1 MDSSKS
7 PAAALAVAAGSAVVG
22 LVGGYL
28 ISTYFENKRR
38 QSLDVV
44 EYYSSGGMAG
54 ESENDGGAAGHEG
67 NSSASS
73 AGTASGP
80 HTPLLMPV
88 RKAVGRAASAY
99 PAGGAVVSGD
109 MADPESRRRK
119 LSTEKRKAAPVIV
132 GVAGASGSGKTSIA
146 ELIAGR
152 LEGPRVVSISSDSYY
167 KTLPPG
173 TDSAHYNFDHPQS
186 IDFDLLAEH
195 LEKLRNGIDVEVP
208 HYDFKTHRRVP
219 EKTTHVSGR
228 HTAVVIV
235 DGIFVLWHQGVR
247 SQCDLTIFCTE
258 DMDVCLA
265 RRLRRDIVERGR
277 TVESVLT
284 QYLKF
289 VKAGFQQFV
298 APTMTTADL
307 IIPRARENVTAIDML
322 ARDIQRRV
330 DQEL

>member
-1 MDSSKS
+1 MDSKASTTTL
-7 PAAALAVAAGSAVVG
+7 ALAAGSA
-22 LVGGYL
+22 LVGIIGGYFL
-28 ISTYFENKRR
+28 NSYIESRR
-38 QSLDVV
+38 RTSLDVV
-44 EYYSSGGMAG
+44 EYYGATNAAASG
-54 ESENDGGAAGHEG
+54 SQDN
-67 NSSASS
+67 ASS
-73 AGTASGP
+73 AASTGTASGP
-80 HTPLLMPV
+80 HTPLLVPV
-88 RKAVGRAASAY
+88 RRTAGRTVDSAY
-99 PAGGAVVSGD
+99 PAGGAVVAGD
-109 MADPESRRRK
+109 MADPDSRRRK
-119 LSTEKRKAAPVIV
+119 MSAERRRAAPVIV

-173 TDSAHYNFDHPQS
+173 TDASHYNFDHPQS

-195 LEKLRNGIDVEVP
+195 LEKLRNGIDIEVP

-228 HTAVVIV
+228 HTSVVIV

-277 TVESVLT
+277 SVESVLT

-322 ARDIQRRV
+322 SRDILRRV
-330 DQEL
+330 DSTA